1 MRSSLCS
8 RILQTDG
15 EKRECQ
21 EYVLKFTTRIP
32 IFMYLTDY
40 REQTLRDAITKLE
53 LKPFKRV
60 TGLTKDDFE
69 LLVSLNAFNSAR
81 MNDAVYKFKR
91 YEDDSLT
98 YTGLNKHADDAQVG
112 LFDTAIPAQE
122 FEEM

>member
-1 MRSSLCS
+1 MRSNLCS

-21 EYVLKFTTRIP
+21 EYVLEFATRVP

-53 LKPFKRV
+53 PEPFKKV
-60 TGLTKDDFE
+60 
-69 LLVSLNAFNSAR
+69 
-81 MNDAVYKFKR
+81 
-91 YEDDSLT
+91 
-98 YTGLNKHADDAQVG
+98 TGLNKHVNDAQVS